1 MQLESARALKAEVL
15 ERVVQPLREASPRAR
30 SLAYSAGPVRVLKET
45 PRLMAVGIAPSS
57 KGDGYQLAVRLQ
69 RRGLAEG
76 AEVERLRRMAK
87 NEIDV
92 RFVGR
97 VHKRATGTPWHLERN
112 RPLRIGGSVGHFNIT
127 AGTVGGFV
135 TSRGKNDVLIL
146 SNNHVLADEN
156 RCKVGDAILQPGNID
171 GGKKPSDQV
180 ANLFKFIPLSSTKPN
195 TLDCAAAKLLDDI
208 EWDVDRMTGLGRLGG
223 LSDRPL
229 EPGLRVAKVGR
240 TTGLTR
246 GRISAFELDDLAI
259 VYDMGNI
266 IFDDSLEIETTTSRP
281 FSDGGDSGSLIVDTE
296 KKAVAQLF
304 AGSDIGGRG
313 NMGVTY
319 ATPIR
324 RVLDALKVNLI
335 F

>member
-1 MQLESARALKAEVL
+1 MRLESARALKAEAL
-15 ERVVQPLREASPRAR
+15 ERVIQPLREASPRTR
-30 SLAYSAGPVRVLKET
+30 GLAYSAGPVRVLRET
-45 PRLMAVGIAPSS
+45 PRLLAVGIAPTA
-57 KGDGYQLAVRLQ
+57 KGEGYRLAVRLQ
-69 RRGLAEG
+69 RRGLAESE
-76 AEVERLRRMAK
+76 EVERLRKMAK
-87 NEIDV
+87 DEIDV
-92 RFVGR
+92 RYIGR
-97 VHKRATGTPWHLERN
+97 VSKRATGTPWHLERN

-127 AGTVGGFV
+127 AGTLGGFV
-135 TSRGKNDVLIL
+135 TSRGKNDILIL

-156 RCKVGDAILQPGNID
+156 RCKAGDAILQPGEMD
-171 GGKKPSDQV
+171 GGKKSKDQV
-180 ANLFKFIPLSSTKPN
+180 AALHRFIALSKTRPN
-195 TLDCAAAKLLDDI
+195 VLDCATAKLLAGID
-208 EWDVDRMTGLGRLGG
+208 WNVDRLTGLGRLAG

-229 EPGLRVAKVGR
+229 DPGLRVAKVGR

-266 IFDDSLEIETTTSRP
+266 IFNDSLEIESTTSRP

-313 NMGVTY
+313 NLGVTY

-324 RVLDALKVNLI
+324 RVLDALKVDLI

>member
-30 SLAYSAGPVRVLKET
+30 GLAYSAGPVRVLKET
-45 PRLMAVGIAPSS
+45 PRLMAVGIAPAS

-76 AEVERLRRMAK
+76 EEVARLRKMAK

-127 AGTVGGFV
+127 AGTLGGFV

-156 RCKVGDAILQPGNID
+156 RCKVGDAILQPGDID
-171 GGKKPSDQV
+171 GGKKQADQV
-180 ANLFKFIPLSSTKPN
+180 AKLLKFIPLSSAKPN
-195 TLDCAAAKLLDDI
+195 TLDCATAKLLDGI
-208 EWDVDRMTGLGRLGG
+208 EWDVDRLTGLGRLAG

-266 IFDDSLEIETTTSRP
+266 IFDDSLEIESTTSRP
-281 FSDGGDSGSLIVDTE
+281 FSDGGDSGSLIVDAE

-324 RVLDALKVNLI
+324 RVLDALKVDLI

>member
-1 MQLESARALKAEVL
+1 MQLDSARALKAEAL
-15 ERVVQPLREASPRAR
+15 ERVIQPLRDASPRAR
-30 SLAYSAGPVRVLKET
+30 GLAYSAGPVHVLRET
-45 PRLMAVGIAPSS
+45 PRLLAVGIAPVQS
-57 KGDGYQLAVRLQ
+57 GEGYRLAVRLQ
-69 RRGLAEG
+69 RRGLAESE
-76 AEVERLRRMAK
+76 EVERLRKMAR

-97 VHKRATGTPWHLERN
+97 VSKRATGTPWHLERI
-112 RPLRIGGSVGHFNIT
+112 RPLRIGSSVGHFNIT
-127 AGTVGGFV
+127 AGTLGGFV
-135 TSRGKNDVLIL
+135 TSRGRNDVLIL

-156 RCKVGDAILQPGNID
+156 RCRVGDAILQPGDMD
-171 GGKKPSDQV
+171 GGRKSRDQV
-180 ANLFKFIPLSSTKPN
+180 ATLHRYIALSKAKPN
-195 TLDCAAAKLLDDI
+195 VLDCATARLAAGID
-208 EWDVDRMTGLGRLGG
+208 WDVDRLTGLGRLAGV
-223 LSDRPL
+223 SDRPL
-229 EPGLRVAKVGR
+229 DPGLRVAKVGR

-266 IFDDSLEIETTTSRP
+266 LFNDSLEIESTTSRP

-304 AGSDIGGRG
+304 AGSDTGGRG
-313 NMGVTY
+313 NLGVTY

-324 RVLDALKVNLI
+324 RVLDALKVDLI

>member
-1 MQLESARALKAEVL
+1 MLLESARALKAEVL

-30 SLAYSAGPVRVLKET
+30 GLAYSAGPRRVLKET
-45 PRLMAVGIAPSS
+45 PRLMAVGIAPAS

-76 AEVERLRRMAK
+76 EEVARLRKIAK
-87 NEIDV
+87 DEIDV

-127 AGTVGGFV
+127 AGTLGGFV
-135 TSRGKNDVLIL
+135 TRRGKSDVLIL

-156 RCKVGDAILQPGNID
+156 RCKVGDAILQPGDMD
-171 GGKKPSDQV
+171 GGKKQSDQV
-180 ANLFKFIPLSSTKPN
+180 AKLLKFIPLSSTKPN
-195 TLDCAAAKLLDDI
+195 TLDCATAKLLDGT
-208 EWDVDRMTGLGRLGG
+208 ELDVDRLTGLGRLAG

-266 IFDDSLEIETTTSRP
+266 IFNDSLEIESTTSRP
-281 FSDGGDSGSLIVDTE
+281 FSDGGDSGSLIVDAE

-324 RVLDALKVNLI
+324 RVLDALKVDLI